1 MDFCFLYYWK
11 NKSMLSIDKYFMCL
25 FHLLHNFTL
34 TNRGKKES
42 KYWVNRWHYL
52 WMAPSKYMYSR
63 LSLYYSCTH
72 FWKTPWAQPG
82 LFFLLGKKCL
92 NSVLSF
98 YSLLKLAFHTEG
110 NFWHFYGTKDDEIVC
125 FWAKEKNMYFMNDH
139 TVILPDWTLKE

>member
-1 MDFCFLYYWK
+1 
-11 NKSMLSIDKYFMCL
+11 MCL

-42 KYWVNRWHYL
+42 KYWENRWHYL

-125 FWAKEKNMYFMNDH
+125 FWAIEKIYVFHEWSHSLLYESPKDSLGKCFVLLSIGTHLMK
-139 TVILPDWTLKE
+139 L